1 MTQPLITPIPPAGEE
16 ARVAGVLNA
25 VQEKLGFVP
34 DGIKIYGI
42 SPPLL
47 ETFIGNI
54 AYFRGGTRLSPVL
67 TTSIRY
73 LVSSESGC
81 TFCIDMNEG
90 FLTSMGYDLE
100 SVRQARSNPDL
111 APVSEKERPLLKL
124 ALKAI
129 NAPEEVGAG
138 DLEHARKQGWTDR
151 DIFDAVAQAASNKAL
166 NYLLRTFK
174 VEHQGAFV

>member
-1 MTQPLITPIPPAGEE
+1 MTQPLITPTPPAGEE
-16 ARVAGVLNA
+16 ARVAGVFNA
-25 VQEKLGFVP
+25 IQENLGFLP
-34 DGIKIYGI
+34 DGLKLYGI

-54 AYFRGGTRLSPVL
+54 AYFRSGTRLSPVL

-73 LVSSESGC
+73 LVSSQSDC

-90 FLTSMGYDLE
+90 FFTSMGFDLE

-111 APVSEKERPLLKL
+111 APVSEQERPLLKL

-129 NAPEEVGAG
+129 NAPEDVSAG
-138 DLEHARKQGWTDR
+138 DLDYARAQGWTDR
-151 DIFDAVAQAASNKAL
+151 DIFDAVAQAASNKAF
-166 NYLLRTFK
+166 NYMLRTFK
-174 VEHQGAFV
+174 IEHQGAFV